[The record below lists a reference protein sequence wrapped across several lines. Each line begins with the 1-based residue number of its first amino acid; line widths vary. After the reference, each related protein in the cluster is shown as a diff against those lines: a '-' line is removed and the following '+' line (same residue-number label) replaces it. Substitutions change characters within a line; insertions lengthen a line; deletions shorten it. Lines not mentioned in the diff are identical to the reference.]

1 MYRYVEI
8 GSVNVSTG
16 EIVAE
21 EVLGK
26 DLPVNA
32 KRVLKKGDII
42 VSKVRTYRAAIT
54 IVQEDGYVGSGA
66 FCILR
71 ENGQINK
78 ETLLVCLRSK
88 LFLTW
93 SWKPNTG
100 TSYPTLDDDDILDFP
115 IPLLPEEKQTEIEQK
130 VAESF
135 NLRNRAKILLERAKR
150 AVEIAIEQDEQA
162 AIDWLDSIDASE

>member
-32 KRVLKKGDII
+32 KRVLRKGDII
-42 VSKVRTYRAAIT
+42 VSKVRTYRGAIT

-66 FCILR
+66 FCVLR

-78 ETLLVCLRSK
+78 ETLLACLHSK

-100 TSYPTLDDDDILDFP
+100 TSYPTLNDDDILDFSIP
-115 IPLLPEEKQTEIEQK
+115 ILPKEKQ
-130 VAESF
+130 
-135 NLRNRAKILLERAKR
+135 
-150 AVEIAIEQDEQA
+150 D
-162 AIDWLDSIDASE
+162 